1 MIVDYCREESNP
13 QIVFKI
19 IDFFITFVQKVLR
32 RKHANRLEQFVK
44 LLIASRDFQANKLN
58 VLMELVSRSFNLVK

>member
-1 MIVDYCREESNP
+1 MTVDYCQKESNP